1 MEFNRSE
8 LPLLVVEDDD
18 DFRKSLVETLQQE
31 GYRVAE
37 VSNGRQALEW
47 LRQGERPRLVLL
59 DLWMPTMDGWQLR
72 QALQRP
78 PFDDLPI
85 VVMSAARA
93 QGARILGVAD
103 VLEKP
108 FSVDR
113 LLAVLAL
120 HA

>member
-1 MEFNRSE
+1 MVSDRSQ

-18 DFRKSLVETLQQE
+18 DFRRALVETLEQE

-37 VSNGRQALEW
+37 ASNGRQALEW
-47 LRQGERPRLVLL
+47 LQQGKRPRLVLL
-59 DLWMPTMDGWQLR
+59 DLWMPSMDGWQLR
-72 QALQRP
+72 LALQQE

-85 VVMSAARA
+85 VVMSAARE
-93 QGARILGVAD
+93 QGARILEVAD